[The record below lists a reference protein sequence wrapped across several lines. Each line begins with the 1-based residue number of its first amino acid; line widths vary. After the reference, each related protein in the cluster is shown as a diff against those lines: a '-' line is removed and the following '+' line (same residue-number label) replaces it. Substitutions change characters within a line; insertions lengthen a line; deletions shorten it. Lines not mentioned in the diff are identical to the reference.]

1 MYTCK
6 FIDDQ
11 LCGNY
16 DSHEKHLSIKSWNV
30 NGLAQ
35 KLRDPDF
42 SNLIHNYG
50 IVYLTKKWITSNSC
64 VYLELPDFDCVHLYR
79 NSLLM
84 TDDSLLM
91 MDNSLLMTDDS
102 VLMIDNSLLMMDTS
116 L

>member
-1 MYTCK
+1 VYTCK

-79 NSLLM
+79 NKTYPVNRGRSSGGLSIYSKNTFM
-84 TDDSLLM
+84 Q
-91 MDNSLLMTDDS
+91 
-102 VLMIDNSLLMMDTS
+102 VY
-116 L
+116 